1 MYDTDIGNALRK
13 ACQSDQDNGTMHLA
27 EAARLVRKDILNIN
41 MSFNGSFE
49 QGCQE
54 ASVPKSLV
62 TFIHMILEGSNI
74 EYMTDNGLWAS
85 LHHPRDPPK
94 VDVSLLVWDLPL
106 IDWIINV
113 GLRSLG

>member
-74 EYMTDNGLWAS
+74 EHTTDNTSVAILSVINTTPFLNQYRRKADI
-85 LHHPRDPPK
+85 LHQ
-94 VDVSLLVWDLPL
+94 W
-106 IDWIINV
+106 
-113 GLRSLG
+113 